1 MRVSVSNRA
10 RGLTL
15 GVMVRRMA
23 VKALSRTNP
32 NDDDGATR
40 AGGERHVTI
49 DEVALAAG
57 VSAATV
63 SRVVNGNPNVRVD
76 AKRGVERAIA
86 KLGYVPNPAARSL
99 ATRRS
104 DYIGVV
110 IPEPTSL
117 LFGDPF
123 FPRLL
128 RGIGA
133 ALSSRDLQLVLLMP
147 QSPREESRVERYL
160 TAGHVDG
167 ALLVSLHGDD
177 PLPAH
182 LAKRRVPAV
191 IGGRP
196 PRGAAVS
203 YVDVDNEEGARSA
216 VEHLVARGRRR
227 IATITGP
234 LDMAPSIDRLTGYR
248 QALGAAGVQADEDLQ
263 AVGDFTQQGGASAM
277 RRILEARPDVDAVF
291 AASDLMAAGAMQ
303 VLRAAGRRIPEDVA
317 IAGFD
322 DSPVAE
328 MTDPPLTSVRQPI
341 EEMGREMVRLL
352 LEHTADPGSVPRK
365 VILATELVPRRS
377 SEGVARR

>member
-1 MRVSVSNRA
+1 MS
-10 RGLTL
+10 
-15 GVMVRRMA
+15 M
-23 VKALSRTNP
+23 KALSRLDPANV
-32 NDDDGATR
+32 DGSTPSEE
-40 AGGERHVTI
+40 GKHVTI
-49 DEVALAAG
+49 DQVARAAG

-63 SRVVNGNPNVRVD
+63 SRVVNGNPNVRD
-76 AKRGVERAIA
+76 GAKRGVERAIA
-86 KLGYVPNPAARSL
+86 KLGYVPNAAARSL
-99 ATRRS
+99 VTRRS

-147 QSPREESRVERYL
+147 QTPREESRVERYL

-182 LAKRRVPAV
+182 LAERRVPAV

-203 YVDVDNEEGARSA
+203 FVDVDNEEGARSA
-216 VEHLVARGRRR
+216 VEHLVKRGRRR
-227 IATITGP
+227 IATVTGP
-234 LDMAPSIDRLTGYR
+234 LDMAPGIDRLSGYR
-248 QALGAAGVQADEDLQ
+248 QALGSAGLSADDDLQ
-263 AVGDFTQQGGASAM
+263 AAGDFTQSGGAAAM
-277 RRILEARPDVDAVF
+277 RRILGVRPDVDAVF
-291 AASDLMAAGAMQ
+291 AASDLMAAGAIQ

-317 IAGFD
+317 VAGYD
-322 DSPVAE
+322 DSPVAQ

-352 LEHTADPGSVPRK
+352 LEHTADRGSVPRK
-365 VILATELVPRRS
+365 VILSTELVVRRS
-377 SEGVARR
+377 SEGVAKG